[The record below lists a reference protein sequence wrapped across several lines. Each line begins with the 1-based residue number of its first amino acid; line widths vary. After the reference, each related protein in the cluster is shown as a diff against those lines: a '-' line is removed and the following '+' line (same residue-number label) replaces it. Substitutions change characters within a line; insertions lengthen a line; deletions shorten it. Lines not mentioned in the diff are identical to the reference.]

1 MPTSYKLQE
10 VRIICFTHWC
20 IPSAQNNLSFSTH
33 LFKLCIYNN
42 TFWVDILFNEK
53 GKTLVFWKNFEFL
66 IYLLVFI
73 RNQVL
78 FLFFFFYI
86 LAKLGG
92 TMYFQGFLTDWVNL
106 SPQVPPSCYVWFFKY
121 LETWH
126 FTSIFVLSYKSKEKK
141 IRCLETFT
149 IARIDRTIC
158 L

>member
-1 MPTSYKLQE
+1 MPTSCKLQE

-78 FLFFFFYI
+78 FLFFFFLHFGKIRRYYVFSRF
-86 LAKLGG
+86 LNRLSKLISSG
-92 TMYFQGFLTDWVNL
+92 TTFMLRMIFQVLRNMAFH
-106 SPQVPPSCYVWFFKY
+106 K
-121 LETWH
+121 H
-126 FTSIFVLSYKSKEKK
+126 FCFVL
-141 IRCLETFT
+141 
-149 IARIDRTIC
+149 
-158 L
+158 